1 MGSKYKQLC
10 LEERALIQTQI
21 SMGWSPA
28 AIAAGLQRA
37 RSTVLRELRRN
48 GWRRS
53 AEVSYQS
60 RRWGNG
66 GYLARLADRRARR
79 LRAMPRVV
87 RRLVPGTPLW
97 EQVMAELSR
106 GLSPA
111 QVGLTLGRMAEPV
124 RLSHETIYT
133 ALYAMPRG
141 ELRARIMTLLRR
153 RRMSRRSRSKGG
165 VGAARN
171 QFVDPIKLIDQRPED
186 VNLRLVPGH
195 WEGDLIKGRFNQS
208 QVGTLVERTTLYV
221 ALVKLEDGSAKTT
234 AEGFA
239 RILNRFDTAMRK
251 SLTYDQG
258 REMAH
263 HRWLEQQTGI
273 DVYFAHPH
281 SPWERGINENI
292 NGLLRQFLP
301 RREDLSRFSQD
312 QLDEIALLLN
322 ARIRKSLGNKAPAE
336 LFLPKGAFDFVQ
348 FWQNPDKFVSVALGA

>member
-1 MGSKYKQLC
+1 MGRNYRQLS
-10 LEERALIQTQI
+10 LEERALIQTQL

-48 GWRRS
+48 GWRTS
-53 AEVSYQS
+53 AEVSWQS

-79 LRAMPRVV
+79 LRAVPRVA
-87 RRLVPGTPLW
+87 RRLLSGTSLW
-97 EQVMAELSR
+97 KLVVAELSR
-106 GLSPA
+106 GLSPE
-111 QVGLTLGRMAEPV
+111 QVALTLRRMADPV

-141 ELRARIMTLLRR
+141 ELRARVMTLLRR

-171 QFVDPIKLIDQRPED
+171 HFVEPIKLIDQRPAE
-186 VNLRLVPGH
+186 VGLRLVPGH
-195 WEGDLIKGRFNQS
+195 WEGDLIKGKLNQS
-208 QVGTLVERTTLYV
+208 RVGTLVERTTLYV

-239 RILNRFDTAMRK
+239 RILNRFDAAMRRT
-251 SLTYDQG
+251 LTYDQG
-258 REMAH
+258 REMAQ

-273 DVYFAHPH
+273 AVYFAHPH

-301 RREDLSRFSQD
+301 RGEDLSRFSQQ
-312 QLDEIALLLN
+312 QLDDIALLMN

-336 LFLPKGAFDFVQ
+336 LFLPEGAFDFVQ
-348 FWQNPDKFVSVALGA
+348 FWQNPDKFVNVALAP